1 MCPLVWS
8 ICFCRWVKVSGQPR
22 VPKGQ
27 ASEATLALAL
37 TAPAAG
43 GRPWVVEGAGAPDAL
58 RAAMAGAVLF
68 APRDPAAGGASWLLA
83 RPDPRS
89 RAAAH
94 GRQQGMQLRVLRQ
107 ANARWMA

>member
-1 MCPLVWS
+1 MWS
-8 ICFCRWVKVSGQPR
+8 ISFCRWEKVSGQPS

-27 ASEATLALAL
+27 TSGAALALAL
-37 TAPAAG
+37 AAPPAGGRPRDVGGAGAPGVLRAAFAGAVLSAPRAPAAG
-43 GRPWVVEGAGAPDAL
+43 GT
-58 RAAMAGAVLF
+58 
-68 APRDPAAGGASWLLA
+68 SWLLA

-107 ANARWMA
+107 ASARWMG